1 MINKKDCCG
10 CTACI
15 HICPV
20 KCIEMKED
28 SEGFLYPAVDNE
40 KCINCHKCE
49 NVCPI
54 GNLRNDNT
62 ETKTFIGYNKNEKV
76 RKQSSS
82 GGIFSLAAEWIIK
95 QNGAVFGAAFDD
107 NFEVCHIAVETKEE
121 LSKLRGSK
129 YVQSRLG
136 DAYPLVKRYLENS
149 RLVLFTGTACQ
160 IAGLKK
166 YLNKEYETLY
176 TVDVLCHGVPSPKVW
191 KMYLDD
197 KKEQYNAP
205 IEKAEFRSKESGWKG
220 YSVNIEFSDNRRYC
234 TRFYDDKYMQM
245 FLGNIDLRPSCYDC
259 RFKDFPRISDMTIGD
274 SWGIEDYM
282 PDMDDD
288 NGTSVILVHSSKGKK
303 MLDELKEDLILKG
316 ASLDKA
322 LPITADSRKSVE
334 MHPNRKKFFEGV
346 LRGKSIDD
354 LCGYLQK
361 SLVQRAVSFMRYI
374 AERAGLNRRGQVKK

>member
-28 SEGFLYPAVDNE
+28 KEGFLYPAVDNE
-40 KCINCHKCE
+40 KCINCRKCE

-54 GNLRNDNT
+54 QNINNVNT
-62 ETKTFIGYNKNEKV
+62 ETDTIVGYNKNEEIREK
-76 RKQSSS
+76 SSS

-107 NFEVCHIAVETKEE
+107 NFEVCHIVAETEKG

-136 DAYPLVKRYLENS
+136 DTYPLVKQYLESN
-149 RLVLFTGTACQ
+149 RKVLFTGTACQ

-166 YLNKEYETLY
+166 YLNKDYENLY
-176 TVDVLCHGVPSPKVW
+176 TVDVLCHGVPSPKIW
-191 KMYLDD
+191 KMYLED
-197 KKEQYNAP
+197 KKKQYNSP
-205 IEKAEFRSKESGWKG
+205 IEKIEFRSKESGWKH
-220 YSVNIEFSDNRRYC
+220 YSVNIEFSDNQRYC
-234 TRFYDDKYMQM
+234 VKFHEDKFMQM
-245 FLGNIDLRPSCYDC
+245 FLGNIDLRPSCHNC

-274 SWGIEDYM
+274 SWGIENYM

-288 NGTSVILVHSSKGKK
+288 RGTSVIIVNSLKGKQ
-303 MLDELKEDLILKG
+303 MLDGVRE
-316 ASLDKA
+316 SLDFRETSLNKA
-322 LPITADSRKSVE
+322 LPKTADSRKSVE
-334 MHPNRKKFFEGV
+334 MHPSRKKFFKGV
-346 LRGKSIDD
+346 KNGKSIDD
-354 LCGYLQK
+354 LCAYLSKSFIQK
-361 SLVQRAVSFMRYI
+361 VFSLIRYIFMRLG
-374 AERAGLNRRGQVKK
+374 AL